1 MTTNGIHP
9 DLAPL
14 AVPIDLLDPLA
25 GNPRRGDVGAVAR
38 SYEAFGQ
45 RKPVV
50 ARRDGDRGTV
60 LAGNHQLAAARSLG
74 WDAIAVVWV
83 DDADDVAAAFAL
95 ADNHVGDLGGY
106 DDRLLAEMLATVAD
120 DGNLMA
126 ATSYTAD
133 DLAALGASADDLDAL
148 LASFEPVDG
157 PGSRLDERRP
167 FACPECGAEFRL
179 PR

>member
-1 MTTNGIHP
+1 MTDDIHP

-14 AVPIDLLDPLA
+14 AVSIDLLDPLP

-38 SYEAFGQ
+38 SYETFGQ

-50 ARRDGDRGTV
+50 ARRDGARGTV

-74 WDAIAVVWV
+74 WDRIAVVWV
-83 DDADDVAAAFAL
+83 DDDDVAAAAFAL

-106 DDRLLAEMLATVAD
+106 DDRLLTEMLATVGD
-120 DGNLMA
+120 DGSLMA
-126 ATSYTAD
+126 ATSFTAD
-133 DLAALGASADDLDAL
+133 DVAALSASADHLDAL

-167 FACPECGAEFRL
+167 ITCPDCGAEFRL